1 MEGISMPML
10 TITETFK
17 GLAAGIPAPRVLQT
31 GNRVDKSILGELRS
45 PPTERGIPILT
56 ENRGILGVGRDF

>member
-45 PPTERGIPILT
+45 PPTERWIPILT
-56 ENRGILGVGRDF
+56 ENHGILGVGRDL